1 VFPTRRFTAGPN
13 RVWLRI
19 SPLALLLALSGCSG
33 GGAPSGPGSSGTGGT
48 LVAASG
54 GNSPTPPPPTISNLT
69 YGPNPVPVGADGTVT
84 ENVSLNFTDSDGD
97 LSTLNATM
105 FDANGQQ
112 LFTTSTPISGIS
124 GHTSGILSGSFVAS
138 INNVGVFTFRL
149 SVTDL
154 RGSES
159 NRLSGTVQ
167 VVYPV
172 PALTSINP
180 SSIPINSPDTS
191 VSIMGSGFTPSST
204 MQVNNG
210 NPISIDGGN
219 PSVLFFTIPAADL
232 AALGQLSI
240 TVSNPGTAQSN
251 ALTINVTPNPIP
263 TVSQIS
269 PGGAAFGGPDFTL
282 TVNGSNFVP
291 TSVVQWNGSGRPTT
305 FTNSNQLTAAISA
318 KDIQALGNSAVT
330 VFNPAPGGGTSGAVT
345 FTTFISLPTNDLTYS
360 SFTGLL
366 YASVS
371 SSGGPSLGN
380 TIVPIDPNTGTLGTP
395 IFVGS
400 EPSKMAISS
409 DGKVIWV
416 ALNGAAAVRK
426 VDLIAQMAGLQ
437 FSLGG
442 GTGVYNP
449 PSSAQALAVM
459 PGFPNTVAVAAPAGI
474 GYASAVTIYDSGVA
488 RMNVQNGAVQCCS
501 GVTGLAFDPT
511 GTTLYEVGNGYGV
524 ATVASTGITS
534 ATSKNPNVSST
545 ALRVDSGRAYLTTG
559 VVLDANL
566 GTLLGTFSVAPMQS
580 ANGPVAPDSSVGK
593 AFVLVSPNFSSGLQV
608 NAYDIATFVLDGS
621 VPAINVNSF
630 GPPSPTSLVR
640 WGQDGLAFSNGSQLY
655 IVHSVLVRDLSSS
668 LADLNIQASAAGA
681 PTTGSNIT
689 YTLTVKN
696 AGPVAATPATLT
708 DDIPDGSAFQS
719 ATPSQGSCSSGAVV
733 HCDLGNLNSG
743 NSATVTVTVTALTAG
758 TLTNTAIVSAPQGDP
773 NPADNSVTTTTT
785 VTGPTYSPAPR
796 VNSISPAFVQA
807 GSGSFTLTV
816 NGSEFVSG
824 SVVQLNS
831 TPLSTTFVSA
841 TQLTANVNAS
851 NVATM
856 GWAWI
861 NVNNPSPGGG
871 TSSSS
876 LLTTYQVVSLD
887 VNHMGFDPFTRQLY
901 ATVPSTA
908 TQVAGNSLVAID
920 PATGSRGT
928 PLNIGSEPNRIGESS
943 DGKYLYVGLD
953 GAQSVTR
960 VDLTSMQQ
968 GPVFPIIIPSFPGPT
983 AQVAAR
989 DLAVAPGNDNL
1000 LAIDTGSFSGDG
1012 LFDFTATSGSMRTNL
1027 TGPYTGSNLAFADG
1041 STVYSYD
1048 SDTSGAE
1055 FNRWTVA
1062 SSGLA
1067 RLGTDTTGFTL
1078 NGLGGFSGSFKLA
1091 NSLVYGFAG
1100 GVADPRTTPPT
1111 QLGQFP
1117 VNSAFGFG
1125 QSVEGSGVAPD
1136 AASGRVFVLGE
1147 TLAGSANP
1155 VLLSYDSSRYVMLG
1169 SQQFTGL
1176 PSGLDLLRWGRDGLA
1191 WHTSLGY
1198 PFGGTA
1204 GTGRIIL
1211 MRGPFVLP
1219 EWSTANPTPAL
1230 SSTSPASATAG
1241 SGNLVLTIL
1250 GSGFVPGAVMRWNGA
1265 ERTTTFVDSTHLT
1278 VAIPESD
1285 LSQHGSAT
1293 LDANNPG
1300 SGNSNSISFL
1310 IN

>member
-1 VFPTRRFTAGPN
+1 MFPTRRFTAGPN
-13 RVWLRI
+13 CVWLRI

-33 GGAPSGPGSSGTGGT
+33 GGAPSGSSGTEGS

-97 LSTLNATM
+97 LSTLNATI

-112 LFTTSTPISGIS
+112 LFTTSTSISGIS
-124 GHTSGILSGSFVAS
+124 GQTSGILSGSFVVS

-159 NRLSGTVQ
+159 NRLSGTVH

-191 VSIMGSGFTPSST
+191 VSIMGIGFTPSST

-232 AALGQLSI
+232 ASLGQLSI

-269 PGGAAFGGPDFTL
+269 PEGVAFGGPDFTL

-291 TSVVQWNGSGRPTT
+291 TSVVQWNGSARPTT

-318 KDIQALGNSAVT
+318 KDIQALGNSDVT
-330 VFNPAPGGGTSGAVT
+330 VLNPPPGGGTSAPVT

-366 YASVS
+366 YASVP

-380 TIVPIDPNTGTLGTP
+380 SIVPIDPNTGISGAP

-400 EPSKMAISS
+400 EPTKMAMSS

-416 ALNGAAAVRK
+416 ALNGAGAVRE
-426 VDLIAQMAGLQ
+426 VDLVAQTAGLQ
-437 FSLGG
+437 FSLGEG
-442 GTGVYNP
+442 NGLFNSLNT
-449 PSSAQALAVM
+449 AQALAVM
-459 PGFPNTVAVAAPAGI
+459 PGSPNTMAVAAPTNFP
-474 GYASAVTIYDSGVA
+474 YQSSVTIYDSGVPRA
-488 RMNVQNGAVQCCS
+488 NASNPALQCCVS
-501 GVTGLAFDPT
+501 VTGLAFDAT
-511 GTTLYEVGNGYGV
+511 GTKLYEVGGGYGV
-524 ATVASTGITS
+524 ASVDSTGITS
-534 ATSKNPNVSST
+534 ASVLNSSVTSNG
-545 ALRVDSGRAYLTTG
+545 LRVDSGRAYLTTG
-559 VVLDANL
+559 IILDANSGTQL
-566 GTLLGTFSVAPMQS
+566 GVFSVGQNQS
-580 ANGPVAPDSSVGK
+580 ANGPVAPDSSIGK
-593 AFVLVSPNFSSGLQV
+593 AFVLVNPNFGSGLQV

-621 VPAINVNSF
+621 LPAVNVNSF
-630 GPPSPTSLVR
+630 GPPSPDFLVR

-668 LADLNIQASAAGA
+668 LADLNIQASSAGA
-681 PTTGSNIT
+681 ATTGTNIT
-689 YTLTVKN
+689 YTLTVTN
-696 AGPVAATPATLT
+696 AGPLAATPATLT

-719 ATPSQGSCSSGAVV
+719 VTSSQGSCSSGTVL

-743 NSATVTVTVTALTAG
+743 SSATVQVTVTALTAG
-758 TLTNTAIVSAPQGDP
+758 TLTNTATVIAPQGDLTL
-773 NPADNSVTTTTT
+773 ADNTVTTTTT
-785 VTGPTYSPAPR
+785 VTGPTYSPAPM
-796 VNSISPAFVQA
+796 VSSISPEFVQA
-807 GSGSFTLTV
+807 GSASFTLTV
-816 NGSEFVSG
+816 GGSGFVSG

-841 TQLTANVNAS
+841 TQLTANVNAN

-887 VNHMGFDPFTRQLY
+887 VNRMGFDPFTRKLY
-901 ATVPSTA
+901 ATIPSTA
-908 TQVAGNSLVAID
+908 TQKIGNSLVAID
-920 PATGSRGT
+920 PASGSVGS
-928 PLNIGSEPNRIGESS
+928 PLTVGSEPNRLSESS
-943 DGKYLYVGLD
+943 DGRYLYIGLD
-953 GAQSVTR
+953 GSKSLTK
-960 VDLTSMQQ
+960 VDLTTMT
-968 GPVFPIIIPSFPGPT
+968 PGPT
-983 AQVAAR
+983 FPITIQLPFQQPTQVAAR

-1000 LAIDTGSFSGDG
+1000 LAIDTGYGNGIG
-1012 LFDFTATSGSMRTNL
+1012 LFDISGSTGTMRPNL
-1027 TGPYTGSNLAFADG
+1027 TPFLSGPNLTFATP
-1041 STVYSYD
+1041 SLVYSD
-1048 SDTSGAE
+1048 DTDGGAQLS
-1055 FNRWTVA
+1055 RWNVT
-1062 SSGLA
+1062 SSGLVRA
-1067 RLGTDTTGFTL
+1067 DTNGYTL
-1078 NGLGGFSGSFKLA
+1078 NGLAGGYSLENG
-1091 NSLVYGFAG
+1091 LVYGFAG
-1100 GVADPRTTPPT
+1100 GVVDPTTTPPT
-1111 QLGQFP
+1111 QLGQFT
-1117 VNSAFGFG
+1117 VESAFGFG
-1125 QSVEGSGVAPD
+1125 QSIQGTGVAPNP
-1136 AASGRVFVLGE
+1136 ASGRVFVLGE

-1191 WHTSLGY
+1191 WHTSLGF
-1198 PFGGTA
+1198 PFGGTT
-1204 GTGRIIL
+1204 GTGKIIL

-1230 SSTSPASATAG
+1230 TSVSPASATAG
-1241 SGNLVLTIL
+1241 SGNLMLTVV
-1250 GSGFVPGAVMRWNGA
+1250 GSGFVPGAVVRWNAA

-1278 VAIPESD
+1278 VAIPASD
-1285 LSQHGSAT
+1285 LVQSTSAT
-1293 LDANNPG
+1293 LLDANNPG
-1300 SGNSNSISFL
+1300 SGNSNSVSFP